1 LPASQAAG
9 KAIQNGAT
17 YNVNM
22 SARLTVNSD
31 RAVQLGRETLSIEA
45 QAITNLVDRL
55 GDAFASACAM
65 ILQCQGRLVVTG
77 MGKSG
82 HIANKLAA
90 TFASTGTPA
99 FFVHPAEASHG
110 DLGMITPDDLVLAIS
125 YSGES
130 DEINAILPALK
141 RRGAR
146 VIGIS
151 GKSESTLAK
160 QSDVWLDV
168 AVHKEACP
176 NNLAPTASTTATLA
190 LGDALAV
197 AVLDARG
204 FSREDFAMHHP
215 GGSLGRRLLVTV
227 RDVMHAG
234 DELPKVSEDAAITDA
249 IAEMSRR
256 GLGLTAVVA
265 SGSASTLAGIF
276 TDGDLRRAIEK
287 HGDLRRL
294 LVRDLMGR
302 NPRTITAEKL
312 AAQAAQVMQS
322 GRSVGA
328 LLVVDSKDPTQVIGA
343 VHVHDLMRAGV
354 I

>member
-1 LPASQAAG
+1 MSGPLTAS
-9 KAIQNGAT
+9 T
-17 YNVNM
+17 
-22 SARLTVNSD
+22 ARTI
-31 RAVQLGRETLSIEA
+31 QLGRETLSIEA
-45 QAITNLVDRL
+45 QAISNLIDRL
-55 GDAFASACAM
+55 GDAFSSACTM
-65 ILQCQGRLVVTG
+65 ILQCKGRLVVTG

-82 HIANKLAA
+82 HVANKLAA

-110 DLGMITPDDLVLAIS
+110 DLGMITPADLVLAIS

-130 DEINAILPALK
+130 EEINAILPALK
-141 RRGAR
+141 RRGAKI
-146 VIGIS
+146 IGMS
-151 GKSESTLAK
+151 GRGASTLAK
-160 QSDVWLDV
+160 RSDVWLDV
-168 AVHKEACP
+168 AVDKEACP

-215 GGSLGRRLLVTV
+215 GGSLGRKLLITV

-234 DELPKVSEDAAITDA
+234 DELPKVIEEASITDA

-256 GLGLTAVVA
+256 GLGLTAVIA
-265 SGSASTLAGIF
+265 PGTTATLTGIF

-287 HGDLRRL
+287 HGDLRQL
-294 LVRDLMGR
+294 IVGELMGR
-302 NPRTITAEKL
+302 SPRTITADKL
-312 AAQAAQVMQS
+312 AAEAAQLMQT

-328 LLVVDSKDPTQVIGA
+328 LLVVDEADKTQVIGA